1 MTESVVTEDG
11 KTTHTYT
18 YDYDGYT
25 FRVKVSAEA
34 VQTHNAAD
42 AVKSAW
48 GVELSDVIQNVS
60 GN

>member
-1 MTESVVTEDG
+1 MTDQVSTKDG
-11 KTTHTYT
+11 VTTHTYV
-18 YDYDGYT
+18 YEYDGYY
-25 FRVKVSAEA
+25 FRVSISAEA

-48 GVELSDVIQNVS
+48 GIDISDVITNVS